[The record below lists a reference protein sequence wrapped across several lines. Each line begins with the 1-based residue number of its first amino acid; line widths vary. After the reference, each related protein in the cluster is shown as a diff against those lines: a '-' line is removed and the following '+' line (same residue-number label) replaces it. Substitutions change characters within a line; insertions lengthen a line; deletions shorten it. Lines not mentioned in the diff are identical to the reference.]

1 VSGTPR
7 LRNFEQSAADA
18 IAIAD
23 ADLAVGEAFHR
34 EVLSELPECE
44 IGSLQ
49 FTLPIVIGI
58 HLVDKHS
65 PVFSTTVPYEPLRHR
80 SSDTFRSG
88 FWAGCVFRLVR
99 STFASLRRASSNSG
113 SHWNLGPLP
122 GSPVP
127 SCAFHHRVTL
137 FTTDES

>member
-1 VSGTPR
+1 MRDQQSRHPGLIHSYANAVAGHTR

-65 PVFSTTVPYEPLRHR
+65 PVFST
-80 SSDTFRSG
+80 
-88 FWAGCVFRLVR
+88 
-99 STFASLRRASSNSG
+99 
-113 SHWNLGPLP
+113 
-122 GSPVP
+122 
-127 SCAFHHRVTL
+127 VTG
-137 FTTDES
+137 